1 VRLFVALDFPEAVR
15 ESLRELIARLKPLS
29 RAARWVRPEG
39 MHVTLKFIG
48 ETDSQKVV
56 SLRVAL
62 GAIHSPQPVEMHF
75 RGLGFF
81 PNERKPRVL
90 WCGVESSSNL
100 AELAAAVERALVPFG
115 FPPEGR
121 DFMPH
126 LTLARFP
133 SPQGAA
139 EIVRAAEELESCD
152 FGSARETQFHLFESI
167 LKPSG
172 AEYNRLASFAF
183 AKGAE

>member
-1 VRLFVALDFPEAVR
+1 MRLFVALDFPEAVR

-100 AELAAAVERALVPFG
+100 AELAAAVERALVPLG

-139 EIVRAAEELESCD
+139 EGNVSHALGNGRIPVSPDHRATRPDVTSRATRRRTLD
-152 FGSARETQFHLFESI
+152 QG
-167 LKPSG
+167 LK
-172 AEYNRLASFAF
+172 FA
-183 AKGAE
+183 GVQLP

>member
-1 VRLFVALDFPEAVR
+1 LRLFIALDFPQAVR
-15 ESLRELIARLKPLS
+15 ESLRDSMVRLKPLS

-39 MHVTLKFIG
+39 MHITLKFIG
-48 ETDSQKVV
+48 ETDSQKVD
-56 SLRVAL
+56 SLRAAL
-62 GAIHSPQPVEMHF
+62 GTIHSPRPIEMRF

-81 PNERKPRVL
+81 PDERKPRVL
-90 WCGVESSSNL
+90 WCGVEASSNM
-100 AELAAAVERALVPFG
+100 AEVAASIERALEPLG
-115 FPPEGR
+115 FPGENR
-121 DFMPH
+121 EFVPH

-133 SPQGAA
+133 SPQGIA
-139 EIVRAAEELESCD
+139 EIVRAANVLKTQN
-152 FGSARETQFHLFESI
+152 FGSAREKEFHLIESI